1 MFKYY
6 LTIVQLIYDTGQ
18 GPQVINIALYC
29 ITSRPDWPD
38 HKLLKE
44 TPVLAQY
51 PQRFG
56 RLEILHVMQNIFF

>member
-44 TPVLAQY
+44 TPVLAQ
-51 PQRFG
+51 
-56 RLEILHVMQNIFF
+56 